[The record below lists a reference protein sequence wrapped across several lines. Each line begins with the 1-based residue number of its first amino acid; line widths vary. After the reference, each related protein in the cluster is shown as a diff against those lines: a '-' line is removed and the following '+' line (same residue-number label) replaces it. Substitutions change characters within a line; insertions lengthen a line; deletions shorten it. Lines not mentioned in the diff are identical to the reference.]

1 MKKKNVVKLLMVLTL
16 MLPLTFLSAC
26 SSTPD
31 EKELFKEVYEQSGNL
46 KSANIK
52 MNASMKMKAVFGDS
66 TIKAGVNM
74 EADFDI
80 SNDPISG
87 HGKMTMNTD
96 FLGMEE
102 SAVSEMYIVNKEDAL
117 YTYQNTND
125 EGWVVSLSEPYGK
138 LSESEELPPF
148 DDEFYEYFDLKAK
161 NGEKVNGQATW
172 RLDVTVKSDKLKDL
186 MDDVEGADSATDT
199 LKGLEDMDITF
210 TLFVDKETKQ
220 VLKISMDLKDSFSD
234 LIGKNLM
241 DNAELEGYEIS
252 FEELKFDIVFS
263 KINEVDAVE
272 VPDEV
277 SENAIQDGSMS
288 LTTGD
293 TSTQTHAWET
303 MKVVLDG
310 NEITLGETKLQTLL
324 DMGYVIDTEYYEVAD
339 ELEEY
344 DTEYLSLLKGDISL
358 SVSVENLGES
368 TIKLNEGVITDLSG
382 DTENIVLPANIKVGS
397 SKEEVLAAYGEANS
411 IDTSYLEY
419 WNYEMYNENMSAY
432 LTLNFEDEKVSDI
445 NIYVYKF

>member
-52 MNASMKMKAVFGDS
+52 MNASMKMKAVLGDS

-74 EADFDI
+74 EGDFDI
-80 SNDPISG
+80 SNNPIAG

-186 MDDVEGADSATDT
+186 MDDVEEANSATDT

-263 KINEVDAVE
+263 KINEVDAVK

-277 SENAIQDGSMS
+277 SENAIQDDSMS

-293 TSTQTHAWET
+293 ISTQTHAWET

-368 TIKLNEGVITDLSG
+368 TIKLNEGVITNLSS